1 MLICQNPRTERTSL
15 SANLAETKPPTA
27 HRSPLT
33 AINLNK
39 IILPTLRSAGR
50 ITNFFLT
57 FELMRVTVVTRDCI
71 VLTKIEIVYT
81 ERTKKMIILFLFI
94 FYFGCK
100 DREKIQNS
108 KAFLQK
114 LSGKRRD

>member
-1 MLICQNPRTERTSL
+1 
-15 SANLAETKPPTA
+15 
-27 HRSPLT
+27 
-33 AINLNK
+33 
-39 IILPTLRSAGR
+39 
-50 ITNFFLT
+50 
-57 FELMRVTVVTRDCI
+57 MRVTVVTRDCI